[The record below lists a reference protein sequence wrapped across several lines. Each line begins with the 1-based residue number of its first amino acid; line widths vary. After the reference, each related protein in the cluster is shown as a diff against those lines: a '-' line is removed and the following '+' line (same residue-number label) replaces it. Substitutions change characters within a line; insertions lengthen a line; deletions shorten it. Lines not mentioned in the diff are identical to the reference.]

1 MQHPPDTCLLPGSK
15 GDTKGPDAGPGSASS
30 TVPVLEPVASER
42 RLGVATTDDEREA
55 ERALVRAV
63 RRREPRAGERLYDQL
78 IASIDR
84 AIARTLGRAQPEHDD
99 LVQAT
104 FEQVVITLTDGTFL
118 HECSL
123 KSWAVSIASHLA
135 LNAIRSRTRERAVF
149 DTDLALDNRPG
160 LSVSSSVERTVE
172 TRRTLAQLRDELASM
187 NESRAEALVLFHVFE
202 YDLRQVAGTLGI
214 SVAAAQSRIVRGR
227 RELLARMEKRPG
239 RRDGD

>member
-1 MQHPPDTCLLPGSK
+1 MQHPSDACLLPLSRGDSK
-15 GDTKGPDAGPGSASS
+15 ERDVDAGTASA
-30 TVPVLEPVASER
+30 VIPVLEPSVEGR
-42 RLGVATTDDEREA
+42 RFGLEPSDGEREA
-55 ERALVRAV
+55 ERTLVRAV

-78 IASIDR
+78 IDAIDR
-84 AIARTLGRAQPEHDD
+84 AIARTLGRGQPEHDD

-123 KSWAVSIASHLA
+123 KSWAVSIASHLS

-149 DTDLALDNRPG
+149 DTGLGIENRPG
-160 LSVSSSVERTVE
+160 LSATSSVERTVE
-172 TRRTLAQLRDELASM
+172 TRRTLAQMREELSSM
-187 NESRAEALVLFHVFE
+187 NESRARALILFHVFE
-202 YDLRQVAGTLGI
+202 YDLKQVAGTLGI

-239 RRDGD
+239 RCEDG